1 MIRNCINDNGYQKKN
16 ADWKYYEGARA
27 DKTPTPIEETNEKQ
41 TAIENLKEA
50 IKKALDKHNIP
61 SDDLE
66 EITIDENNPSEEQII
81 K

>member
-27 DKTPTPIEETNEKQ
+27 DKTPTPIEETNEEQ
-41 TAIENLKEA
+41 ATIENLKEI
-50 IKKALDKHNIP
+50 IKKGLDKFNIP

-66 EITIDENNPSEEQII
+66 EIVIDENKPLEGQI